1 LWKFEAASC
10 PDLEREAD
18 AVRGEGWQ
26 WVEVRTSLSYT
37 DRQAYDRCR
46 TLDVDPTD
54 EQQERLDAIS
64 ALLLELEGKIDDLDP
79 EADSEAIDTLEAQ
92 QQQAEAEREAIE
104 KTLQQIDPR
113 DLPLAG
119 AVVYVDQCGELTV
132 LRAQVRVED
141 RKAQAT
147 QGGAATAPGS
157 TGAGTAPAKAAK
169 ADYSEKLLRQL
180 TAHRTVALRATLAD
194 SPAIALRVLAYQL
207 AVQTGLS
214 SRCGS
219 GDRPV
224 EIRADTADVRK
235 EGADLAECKAQ
246 QAMEA
251 HCERWGDV
259 LPGDQQ
265 SLLAWVLKADDTQ
278 VMDLLAVCT
287 ASTLNTVQGR
297 EAPQP
302 VADAIAAA
310 VDLDMSDW

>member
-1 LWKFEAASC
+1 
-10 PDLEREAD
+10 
-18 AVRGEGWQ
+18 VRGEGWQ

-119 AVVYVDQCGELTV
+119 AVVYVDQRGELTV

-169 ADYSEKLLRQL
+169 ADYLEKLLRQL

-207 AVQTGLS
+207 AVRPSCRRAVVPLIGP
-214 SRCGS
+214 SRFAPIPPTCARKAPIWPSARRSRRWKRIAS
-219 GDRPV
+219 G
-224 EIRADTADVRK
+224 
-235 EGADLAECKAQ
+235 GATCCPAISNPC
-246 QAMEA
+246 
-251 HCERWGDV
+251 W
-259 LPGDQQ
+259 PGY
-265 SLLAWVLKADDTQ
+265 
-278 VMDLLAVCT
+278 
-287 ASTLNTVQGR
+287 
-297 EAPQP
+297 
-302 VADAIAAA
+302 
-310 VDLDMSDW
+310 